1 MFSVYR
7 RNRYYIAA
15 LAGASICYAVLALAF
30 ISTSPDIGLRC
41 LLESAD
47 TPHAGAGL
55 TIQGA
60 VRSLDDCKGY
70 SPEVGDVLVQ
80 IHDRRIRTLVDFV
93 QAQADLRDAVVDPV
107 FELAMGAD
115 PSELRRS
122 TLSLVKYPDQSRLV
136 RIRFHAPDE
145 TRIREGWLWL
155 HGQPSGGVLASLIWS
170 LVQSAI
176 VAIAAF
182 ACWKRPYDRTMWIFF
197 NLTALT
203 LIAYV
208 GGSHWWVIAGSMWLT
223 LPFLVAAVLL
233 PVVLL
238 HFFVVF
244 PDRTRMLHGTSRW
257 GLAAMYAIPVFV
269 IVVGA
274 LLILFTWWAS
284 RLGAADGPFA
294 DIVSQWTGGLM
305 ARLLGGL
312 RIGIYAYMLLA
323 AGYFALSVGLIVR
336 SLFRTQDVSELGQV
350 RWLLA
355 GSLAGA
361 IPVAYTLYLAYFDRA
376 AFALGAGRLPMWL
389 ASIAF
394 MLAYAVG
401 IARYKLA
408 IVDEVINRGMRYYLV
423 STAVTLTFSVT
434 IALGAFAAWRKGPP
448 LFGHHVAVVIVL
460 ALSVVGLFWLRDRV
474 QQMIDRRF
482 FREKYQLNRALSRVN
497 RAVSG
502 LVEQGAVADDML
514 ASCCEV
520 LRVDRAGLYMRGEGS
535 SRFRLVDSV
544 GTDHFPQTIEA
555 DGETLSLLDDGTSL
569 QRAPG
574 GHPGPQRLLRT
585 LQAEL
590 VHGLTLDG
598 ELTGLVALGA
608 KPGGGGYTAEDA
620 TFLTAVSRLTGVA
633 LHCAKVH
640 GDITRLNEDLQLKID
655 KISEQSRQIELLQ
668 GQLAGEARPRELAA
682 TSEFRRDGIKGNS
695 PAMQQVLATVRKVAG
710 SESSVLIRGESGT
723 GKELLAKA
731 IHDNSDRR
739 DGPLVTV
746 HCAALSPSLLE
757 SELFGHVKGAFTD
770 AREDK
775 IGRFALADGG
785 SLFLDEIGDVSLDVQ
800 VKLLRVLQ
808 ERTFEPVGGSRSM
821 TVDVRLIAATHQN
834 LERLIAAGKFREDLY
849 YRLNVITVTLP
860 PLRERRDDIFELAV
874 HFLRRATERSGKRIV
889 RITDEA
895 LESLRQYDWPGNIRE
910 LQNVMERA
918 VVLAEGEQI
927 TIGDLPVE
935 VQVGRPRRL
944 SSEIVEVKSGAGL
957 LTHHEPPR
965 QATATRRSRRRDPMQ
980 EQAELQAA
988 LDQAD
993 GNKAEAARLLG
1004 LPRSTFY
1011 SKLKKFGLG

>member
-1 MFSVYR
+1 M
-7 RNRYYIAA
+7 
-15 LAGASICYAVLALAF
+15 
-30 ISTSPDIGLRC
+30 
-41 LLESAD
+41 
-47 TPHAGAGL
+47 
-55 TIQGA
+55 
-60 VRSLDDCKGY
+60 
-70 SPEVGDVLVQ
+70 
-80 IHDRRIRTLVDFV
+80 
-93 QAQADLRDAVVDPV
+93 
-107 FELAMGAD
+107 
-115 PSELRRS
+115 
-122 TLSLVKYPDQSRLV
+122 
-136 RIRFHAPDE
+136 
-145 TRIREGWLWL
+145 
-155 HGQPSGGVLASLIWS
+155 
-170 LVQSAI
+170 
-176 VAIAAF
+176 
-182 ACWKRPYDRTMWIFF
+182 
-197 NLTALT
+197 
-203 LIAYV
+203 
-208 GGSHWWVIAGSMWLT
+208 
-223 LPFLVAAVLL
+223 
-233 PVVLL
+233 
-238 HFFVVF
+238 
-244 PDRTRMLHGTSRW
+244 
-257 GLAAMYAIPVFV
+257 
-269 IVVGA
+269 
-274 LLILFTWWAS
+274 
-284 RLGAADGPFA
+284 
-294 DIVSQWTGGLM
+294 
-305 ARLLGGL
+305 
-312 RIGIYAYMLLA
+312 
-323 AGYFALSVGLIVR
+323 
-336 SLFRTQDVSELGQV
+336 
-350 RWLLA
+350 
-355 GSLAGA
+355 
-361 IPVAYTLYLAYFDRA
+361 
-376 AFALGAGRLPMWL
+376 
-389 ASIAF
+389 
-394 MLAYAVG
+394 
-401 IARYKLA
+401 
-408 IVDEVINRGMRYYLV
+408 
-423 STAVTLTFSVT
+423 
-434 IALGAFAAWRKGPP
+434 
-448 LFGHHVAVVIVL
+448 
-460 ALSVVGLFWLRDRV
+460 
-474 QQMIDRRF
+474 
-482 FREKYQLNRALSRVN
+482 N

-895 LESLRQYDWPGNIRE
+895 LESLRQYDCRATSGSCRTSWSGPSYLPRESRSRSATFQSKFRLAAPVVFPPRLSRSSRGPGCSLTTSHPGR
-910 LQNVMERA
+910 
-918 VVLAEGEQI
+918 
-927 TIGDLPVE
+927 
-935 VQVGRPRRL
+935 RPRRVAVAAATRCR
-944 SSEIVEVKSGAGL
+944 SRRNCR
-957 LTHHEPPR
+957 PR
-965 QATATRRSRRRDPMQ
+965 STRRTATRPRRP
-980 EQAELQAA
+980 
-988 LDQAD
+988 
-993 GNKAEAARLLG
+993 GCWGCPAAR
-1004 LPRSTFY
+1004 STA
-1011 SKLKKFGLG
+1011 S

>member
-294 DIVSQWTGGLM
+294 EIVSQWTGGLV

-482 FREKYQLNRALSRVN
+482 FREKYQLNRPS
-497 RAVSG
+497 AV
-502 LVEQGAVADDML
+502 
-514 ASCCEV
+514 
-520 LRVDRAGLYMRGEGS
+520 
-535 SRFRLVDSV
+535 
-544 GTDHFPQTIEA
+544 
-555 DGETLSLLDDGTSL
+555 
-569 QRAPG
+569 
-574 GHPGPQRLLRT
+574 
-585 LQAEL
+585 
-590 VHGLTLDG
+590 
-598 ELTGLVALGA
+598 
-608 KPGGGGYTAEDA
+608 
-620 TFLTAVSRLTGVA
+620 
-633 LHCAKVH
+633 
-640 GDITRLNEDLQLKID
+640 
-655 KISEQSRQIELLQ
+655 
-668 GQLAGEARPRELAA
+668 
-682 TSEFRRDGIKGNS
+682 
-695 PAMQQVLATVRKVAG
+695 
-710 SESSVLIRGESGT
+710 
-723 GKELLAKA
+723 
-731 IHDNSDRR
+731 
-739 DGPLVTV
+739 
-746 HCAALSPSLLE
+746 
-757 SELFGHVKGAFTD
+757 
-770 AREDK
+770 
-775 IGRFALADGG
+775 
-785 SLFLDEIGDVSLDVQ
+785 
-800 VKLLRVLQ
+800 
-808 ERTFEPVGGSRSM
+808 
-821 TVDVRLIAATHQN
+821 
-834 LERLIAAGKFREDLY
+834 
-849 YRLNVITVTLP
+849 
-860 PLRERRDDIFELAV
+860 
-874 HFLRRATERSGKRIV
+874 
-889 RITDEA
+889 
-895 LESLRQYDWPGNIRE
+895 
-910 LQNVMERA
+910 
-918 VVLAEGEQI
+918 
-927 TIGDLPVE
+927 
-935 VQVGRPRRL
+935 
-944 SSEIVEVKSGAGL
+944 
-957 LTHHEPPR
+957 
-965 QATATRRSRRRDPMQ
+965 
-980 EQAELQAA
+980 
-988 LDQAD
+988 
-993 GNKAEAARLLG
+993 
-1004 LPRSTFY
+1004 
-1011 SKLKKFGLG
+1011 